1 MTAMPITESFSER
14 EAQVRPS
21 RRSRARLGL
30 AHKTL
35 LLWRELELSV
45 LDLEALP
52 PNDEDK
58 QWTSLHVSFEIT
70 H

>member
-14 EAQVRPS
+14 EAQVWPS

-30 AHKTL
+30 AQKTL
-35 LLWRELELSV
+35 LLWRALELSV

-58 QWTSLHVSFEIT
+58 QWASLHVSFEIT